1 MRGWL
6 PDCLLERASDAGRL
20 SALHLGDADL
30 KPMLSTRVT
39 PWPANSDWVME
50 PKWDGF
56 RLLIAID
63 AKGRVRAWSRRGAS
77 LGDYVEREIG
87 R

>member
-1 MRGWL
+1 
-6 PDCLLERASDAGRL
+6 
-20 SALHLGDADL
+20 
-30 KPMLSTRVT
+30 MLSTRVT

-56 RLLIAID
+56 RLLVAID

-77 LGDYVEREIG
+77 LADYVEREIG